1 MKQFTKYTFLILAFL
16 LMFNAS
22 DDNNDEKEYWGRT
35 DAGQWIVKT
44 LSDDTESFTFGWELP
59 EAKAT
64 KEAFEK
70 DSFNPTT
77 LKSTSVPKNVF
88 VHRIGTHSDDDYKV
102 HIMSDDSILYY
113 GTTNGTVVFEDLT
126 IPNKTKK
133 DLIIIKTDSDN
144 NIIWSKQFG
153 SNYESF
159 IEVRQITSDAN
170 GNIYIAG
177 RYTRQNTFS
186 DFELPP
192 SPWYTGFVAKINSD
206 GEVKWVRILE
216 GKDFS
221 AVGHIALDSTGNPVI
236 ELYFTRSIVLG
247 EKLYRVPPSP
257 YRISTE
263 LILKLDTDDGSTKWV
278 ADIKSSTPD
287 FIFDLEIDQED
298 NIFITGRLS
307 RKLVID
313 GKTIY
318 SSGNKNIGDGY
329 LLKLDTNGK
338 YLSHISFPGS
348 TQSFITQIG
357 FLSDNSPLIRGA
369 FVQSLKYKSLDLNY
383 DSVSNYSNGKCC
395 SGSNYAY
402 FIAKLDENLDIV
414 WHKQISPQGIGGY
427 NLDSGVNQD
436 RMVIDK
442 DDNVYLNYRSRSSAY
457 VGLFKHNIGN
467 YSLEGDFYYEVEDS
481 KNIYYNKADIGIL
494 KVDKFGNEIW
504 LSNFDYDK
512 SSSICRV
519 TQDEVCTYN
528 DFRFGY
534 VSNMELNSKG
544 ELYIASV
551 ARKPL
556 TFEGVEYPV
565 YGNHDTFIHKI
576 LEVNK

>member
-1 MKQFTKYTFLILAFL
+1 MKNFTKHIFLFLVFL

-35 DAGQWIVKT
+35 DAGQWVVKT
-44 LSDDTESFTFGWELP
+44 LSDDTEGFTFGWELP

-133 DLIIIKTDSDN
+133 DLIIIKTDSN
-144 NIIWSKQFG
+144 HNIIWNKQFG

-159 IEVRQITSDAN
+159 IEAYQITSDAD

-177 RYTRQNTFS
+177 RYTRENTFG
-186 DFELPP
+186 DFELPQG
-192 SPWYTGFVAKINSD
+192 PWYTGFVAKINSD
-206 GEVKWVRILE
+206 GDANWVRTFM
-216 GKDFS
+216 GKDS
-221 AVGHIALDSTGNPVI
+221 SLVRHIALDSFGNPVI
-236 ELYFTRSIVLG
+236 ELNYTRSIVLN
-247 EKLYRVPPSP
+247 EKLYRAPSP
-257 YRISTE
+257 YRLSTE
-263 LILKLDTDDGSTKWV
+263 LILKLDKDDGSTQWV
-278 ADIKSSTPD
+278 ADIQSSAQN
-287 FIFDLEIDQED
+287 FVWDLEIDQKD
-298 NIFITGRLS
+298 NIFITGRIS

-313 GKTIY
+313 GKTIF
-318 SSGNKNIGDGY
+318 SSGNKYNGDGY
-329 LLKLDTNGK
+329 LLKLDSAGK
-338 YLSHISFPGS
+338 YLSHISFPGP
-348 TQSFITQIG
+348 TQTYIMQVG
-357 FLSDNSPLIRGA
+357 FLSDNSPLIRGG
-369 FVQSLKYKSLDLNY
+369 FTQGLKYKTMDLYY

-395 SGSNYAY
+395 AGANSAY

-436 RMVIDK
+436 RMAIDK

-512 SSSICRV
+512 SSSICRL

-534 VSNMELNSKG
+534 VSNMEINSKG

>member
-1 MKQFTKYTFLILAFL
+1 MKLTKKLIFSFLIIFL
-16 LMFNAS
+16 FINTGGEAEDS
-22 DDNNDEKEYWGRT
+22 KQYWGRT
-35 DAGQWIVKT
+35 DDGVWEVRK
-44 LSDDTESFTFGWELP
+44 LSEDTSNFTFGWDLP

-70 DSFNPTT
+70 NSFNPTT

-113 GTTNGTVVFEDLT
+113 GTTNGTVVFEDLI

-144 NIIWSKQFG
+144 NIIWNKQFG

-159 IEVRQITSDAN
+159 IEVSQITSDGD
-170 GNIYIAG
+170 GNIFVAG
-177 RYTRQNTFS
+177 RYTRKNSFG
-186 DFELPP
+186 DFELPQ
-192 SPWYTGFVAKINSD
+192 SPWYTGFVTKINSD
-206 GEVKWVRILE
+206 GEVNWVRIFE
-216 GKDFS
+216 GNDFS
-221 AVGHIALDSTGNPVI
+221 DVGKIALDSIGNPVI
-236 ELYFTRSIVLG
+236 ELNYTRSIVLN
-247 EKLYRVPPSP
+247 EKLYRAPSP
-257 YRISTE
+257 YRLSTE
-263 LILKLDTDDGSTKWV
+263 LILKLDTEDGSTKWI
-278 ADIKSSTPD
+278 ADIQSSAQN
-287 FIFDLEIDQED
+287 FVWDLEIDQQD

-313 GKTIY
+313 GKTIF
-318 SSGNKNIGDGY
+318 SSGNQYNGDGY
-329 LLKLDTNGK
+329 LLKLDNAGK
-338 YLSHISFPGS
+338 YLSHISFPGP
-348 TQSFITQIG
+348 TQSYIMQVG
-357 FLSDNSPLIRGA
+357 FLSDNSPFIRGG
-369 FVQSLKYKSLDLNY
+369 FFQGLKYKSMDLYY

-395 SGSNYAY
+395 AGTNAAY

-436 RMVIDK
+436 RMAIDK

-457 VGLFKHNIGN
+457 VGLFEHNIGN

-494 KVDKFGNEIW
+494 KIDKFGNEIW
-504 LSNFDYDK
+504 LSNFVYDK
-512 SSSICRV
+512 SSSICRL

-528 DFRFGY
+528 DYRFGF

-544 ELYIASV
+544 ELYVASV

-576 LEVNK
+576 LEINK